1 MALLRTERYTNE
13 EGVEMKRE
21 IYDTMVI
28 EGPTEEEAPA
38 ERAPTAR
45 ERLEADMAYIK
56 MKMKGA

>member
-1 MALLRTERYTNE
+1 MALLRTEKYTNE

-28 EGPTEEEAPA
+28 EGPAEEEAPA

-56 MKMKGA
+56 MKLRSE